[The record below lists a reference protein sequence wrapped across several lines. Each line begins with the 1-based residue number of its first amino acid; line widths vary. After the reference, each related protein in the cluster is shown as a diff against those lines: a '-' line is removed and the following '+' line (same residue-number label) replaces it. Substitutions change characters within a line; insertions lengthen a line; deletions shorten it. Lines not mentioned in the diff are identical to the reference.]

1 MRWRQ
6 GRKPRTAMMSAYD
19 TLIVVVSEVLPS
31 AGHNTARSRWLPLN
45 SMPQTCMPKGATKRR
60 DGHASTPMNEM
71 TWPAEV

>member
-1 MRWRQ
+1 M
-6 GRKPRTAMMSAYD
+6 
-19 TLIVVVSEVLPS
+19 
-31 AGHNTARSRWLPLN
+31 ARSRWLPLN